1 MGKKII
7 RMNRGSA
14 PGQSAGILS
23 QHPQAN
29 QSQVHLTAYS
39 KEQFNYF
46 PDFNLEHIDAYRNDG
61 KLLWLEV
68 SGLANAQL
76 IRSIG
81 EKFKLHSLAL
91 EDVVHVHQRPKVE
104 YYENYIYIVTRIV
117 STQQQESEQVSIF
130 LGQNFVITFRETS
143 GNEFDGIHERLG
155 KTNGRIRESGSDYLV
170 YMLLDIVI
178 DGYFDVLEEYSD
190 RVDELESAVLT
201 QPQQTMINDI
211 HYLKHDLLTLKRFIW
226 SHRELMNSLLRD
238 DSPLIHEHSHVY
250 LRDIYDHIAQQ
261 LDIVETY
268 RDISSGLVDVYLS
281 NMSTRTNEIIKVLT
295 FITTIF
301 MPLSFIAGL
310 YGMNFDRSSPWNMPE
325 LGWHYGYL
333 FALSLMLS
341 SSLALYYF
349 FRKKGWL
356 GSKPEKAIESA

>member
-7 RMNRGSA
+7 RMHRGSA
-14 PGQSAGILS
+14 SAQGAGILS
-23 QHPQAN
+23 HHPQAS
-29 QSQVHLTAYS
+29 QSKVFLTAYN
-39 KEQFNYF
+39 KEHFNFF
-46 PDFNLEHIDAYRNDG
+46 PDFNLEHIEVYRNEDQF
-61 KLLWLEV
+61 LWLEV
-68 SGLANAQL
+68 SGLADVQL
-76 IRSIG
+76 IRLIG

-117 STQQQESEQVSIF
+117 STQNQEAEQVSIF
-130 LGQNFVITFRETS
+130 LGQNFVITFREGR
-143 GNEFDGIHERLG
+143 GNEFDAIHERLR
-155 KTNGRIRESGSDYLV
+155 KTNGRIRDSGSDYLV

-190 RVDELESAVLT
+190 RVDALETSVLT
-201 QPQQTMINDI
+201 RPQQNMINDI
-211 HYLKHDLLTLKRFIW
+211 HYLKHDLLALKRFIW

-238 DSPLIHEHSHVY
+238 DSPLIHEHTHIY

-310 YGMNFDRSSPWNMPE
+310 YGMNFDQTSPWNMPE
-325 LGWHYGYL
+325 LGWRYGYF
-333 FALSLMLS
+333 FALSLMLA
-341 SSLALYYF
+341 SSLSLYYF

-356 GSKPEKAIESA
+356 AAKKEKTIEAE